1 MSDLSF
7 MFEFSDLS
15 ELSNLS
21 ELSDWSELS
30 DLSEF
35 SDLSS
40 LYELF
45 VAGCISKRIQIFLFI
60 HFGKSARVYCKVTKM
75 SYATEN
81 VVPSSTFAATNLFYV
96 LLVPAL
102 LLWYAYWRM
111 SRRRLYELADKLSGP
126 PGLPLLGNALE
137 FTGGSAEIFK
147 NLTTRSTEFDKESV
161 VRIWIGPRLLVFL
174 YDPRDVEQILSSHV
188 HIDKADEYRFFK
200 PWLGNGLLISTGQ
213 KWRSHRKLIAPTFHL
228 NVLKSFINLFNANSK
243 AVVDKLKKETG
254 TFDCHDYMSECT
266 VEILLETAM
275 GVSKSTQDQSGFEY
289 AMAVMKMCDI
299 LHLRH
304 TKIWLRPELLFKFT
318 EYAKSQT
325 KLLDIIHGLTK
336 KVIKAKKEEFK
347 SGKRPTILNEN
358 NDVSNVETSA
368 KTTSVEGLSFGQSA
382 GLKDDLDVEEDVG
395 QKKRLAFLDLLLESA
410 QSGVVIS
417 DEEIKEQVDTIMF
430 EGHDTTAAGSSFFL
444 SMMGVH
450 QDIQDKVIEEIDQI
464 FGDSD
469 RPATF
474 QDTLEMKYL
483 ERCLMETLR
492 LYPPVPIIA
501 RHLKQEITLPS
512 SGKIVPAGTTVV
524 VATYKLHRRPDV
536 YPNPEKFD
544 PDNFLPERSANRHYY
559 AFVPFSAGP
568 RSCVGRK
575 YAMLKLKIIL
585 STILRN
591 FRVYSD
597 LKESDFN
604 LQADIILKRAEGFKV
619 RLQPRK
625 KTAKA

>member
-1 MSDLSF
+1 MSL
-7 MFEFSDLS
+7 
-15 ELSNLS
+15 
-21 ELSDWSELS
+21 
-30 DLSEF
+30 
-35 SDLSS
+35 
-40 LYELF
+40 
-45 VAGCISKRIQIFLFI
+45 A
-60 HFGKSARVYCKVTKM
+60 A
-75 SYATEN
+75 AEN
-81 VVPSSTFAATNLFYV
+81 VAASGTWAATSMFYM

-102 LLWYAYWRM
+102 ILWYAYWRM
-111 SRRRLYELADKLSGP
+111 SRRHMYELAEKLAGP
-126 PGLPLLGNALE
+126 KGYPLIGNALE
-137 FTGGSAEIFK
+137 FTGGSPDIFRRLIDMS
-147 NLTTRSTEFDKESV
+147 NEYNTESV
-161 VRIWIGPRLLVFL
+161 VRAWIGPRLIVFL
-174 YDPRDVEQILSSHV
+174 YDPRDVELILSSHI
-188 HIDKADEYRFFK
+188 HIDKADDYKFFK

-228 NVLKSFINLFNANSK
+228 NVLKSFIDLFNANSRD
-243 AVVDKLKKETG
+243 VVNKLKKEAG
-254 TFDCHDYMSECT
+254 EFDCHDYMSECT

-275 GVSKSTQDQSGFEY
+275 GVSKNTQDQSGFEY

-304 TKIWLRPELLFKFT
+304 TKIWMRPDILFNLT
-318 EYAKSQT
+318 QYAKNQT
-325 KLLDIIHGLTK
+325 KLLDTIHGLTK
-336 KVIKAKKEEFK
+336 KVIQKKKAEFK
-347 SGKRPTILNEN
+347 SGKKPIVL
-358 NDVSNVETSA
+358 DSAAETSTPSDV
-368 KTTSVEGLSFGQSA
+368 KVTSVEGLSFGQAA
-382 GLKDDLDVEEDVG
+382 GLKDDLDVDDNDVG
-395 QKKRLAFLDLLLESA
+395 QKKRLAFLDLLLESS

-450 QDIQDKVIEEIDQI
+450 QDIQDKVIEELDQI

-492 LYPPVPIIA
+492 MYPPVPVIA
-501 RHLKQEITLPS
+501 RHLNQDVKMPS
-512 SGKIVPAGTTVV
+512 NGKVVPAGATVV
-524 VATYKLHRRPDV
+524 VATVKLHRRPDI
-536 YPNPEKFD
+536 YPNPNKFD

-597 LKESDFN
+597 LKEEEFQ

-619 RLQPRK
+619 RLEPRK
-625 KTAKA
+625 RLAKAF

>member
-1 MSDLSF
+1 
-7 MFEFSDLS
+7 
-15 ELSNLS
+15 
-21 ELSDWSELS
+21 
-30 DLSEF
+30 
-35 SDLSS
+35 
-40 LYELF
+40 
-45 VAGCISKRIQIFLFI
+45 
-60 HFGKSARVYCKVTKM
+60 M
-75 SYATEN
+75 SYTTAEN
-81 VVPSSTFAATNLFYV
+81 VVPSSTFSAINLFYV
-96 LLVPAL
+96 LLVPAII
-102 LLWYAYWRM
+102 LWYTYWRM
-111 SRRRLYELADKLSGP
+111 SRRRLYELAEKLSGP
-126 PGLPLLGNALE
+126 EPLPIIGNALE
-137 FTGGSAEIFK
+137 FVGGSNDIFNNIIAK
-147 NLTTRSTEFDKESV
+147 SLPFDDEAV
-161 VRIWIGPRLLVFL
+161 VRLWIGPRLLVFI
-174 YDPRDVEQILSSHV
+174 YDPRDVEVILSSHV

-228 NVLKSFINLFNANSK
+228 NVLKSFIDLFNANSR
-243 AVVDKLKKETG
+243 AVVDKLKKESG

-304 TKIWLRPELLFKFT
+304 TKIWLRPDLLFKLT
-318 EYAKSQT
+318 DYAKNQT
-325 KLLDIIHGLTK
+325 RLLDVIHGLTK
-336 KVIKAKKEEFK
+336 KVIKRKKEEFQ
-347 SGKRPTILNEN
+347 SGKKATIMPEG
-358 NDVSNVETSA
+358 NDVTNEVPSS
-368 KTTSVEGLSFGQSA
+368 KLTSVEGLSFGQSS
-382 GLKDDLDVEEDVG
+382 GLKDDLDVDDDVG
-395 QKKRLAFLDLLLESA
+395 QKKRLAFLDLLLESS
-410 QSGVVIS
+410 QSGVVIT

-444 SMMGVH
+444 SMMGIH
-450 QDIQDKVIEEIDQI
+450 QHIQDKVIEELDHI

-501 RHLKQEITLPS
+501 RHLKEEITLPS
-512 SGKIVPAGTTVV
+512 NGKKVPIGTTLIVG
-524 VATYKLHRRPDV
+524 TYKLHRRPDV
-536 YPNPEKFD
+536 YPNPHKFD

-597 LKESDFN
+597 LNESDFK

-625 KTAKA
+625 KQAKV

>member
-1 MSDLSF
+1 
-7 MFEFSDLS
+7 
-15 ELSNLS
+15 
-21 ELSDWSELS
+21 
-30 DLSEF
+30 
-35 SDLSS
+35 
-40 LYELF
+40 
-45 VAGCISKRIQIFLFI
+45 
-60 HFGKSARVYCKVTKM
+60 M
-75 SYATEN
+75 SYTAAES
-81 VVPSSTFAATNLFYV
+81 VVSTSTWAATSLFYV
-96 LLVPAL
+96 LLVPAVI
-102 LLWYAYWRM
+102 LWYAYWRM
-111 SRRRLYELADKLSGP
+111 SRRHLYELAAKLHGP

-137 FTGGSAEIFK
+137 FTGGSHDIFRNVIEK
-147 NLTTRSTEFDKESV
+147 SIPYDGESV
-161 VRIWIGPRLLVFL
+161 VKIWIGPRLLVFL
-174 YDPRDVEQILSSHV
+174 YDPRDVELILSSHT

-200 PWLGNGLLISTGQ
+200 PWLGDGLLISTGQ

-228 NVLKSFINLFNANSK
+228 NVLKSFIDLFNANSR
-243 AVVDKLKKETG
+243 AVVNKLKKEAG
-254 TFDCHDYMSECT
+254 EFDCHDYMSECT

-304 TKIWLRPELLFKFT
+304 TKIWLRPDLLFKLT
-318 EYAKSQT
+318 DYAKKQT
-325 KLLDIIHGLTK
+325 KLLDVIHGLTK
-336 KVIKAKKEEFK
+336 KVIRRKKEEFN
-347 SGKRPTILNEN
+347 SGKRPTILQDYNTNTE
-358 NDVSNVETSA
+358 ETI

-382 GLKDDLDVEEDVG
+382 GLKDDLDVDDADVG
-395 QKKRLAFLDLLLESA
+395 QKKRLAFLDLLLESS

-444 SMMGVH
+444 SMMGIH
-450 QDIQDKVIEEIDQI
+450 QDIQDKVIDELDKI

-492 LYPPVPIIA
+492 MFPPVPIIA
-501 RHLKQEITLPS
+501 RHLKQDITLPS
-512 SGKIVPAGTTVV
+512 CGKQVPAGTTVV

-536 YPNPEKFD
+536 YPNPTKFD

-591 FRVYSD
+591 FRVHSD
-597 LKESDFN
+597 LKESDFK

-619 RLQPRK
+619 RLEPRK
-625 KTAKA
+625 TTKAC

>member
-1 MSDLSF
+1 
-7 MFEFSDLS
+7 
-15 ELSNLS
+15 
-21 ELSDWSELS
+21 
-30 DLSEF
+30 
-35 SDLSS
+35 
-40 LYELF
+40 
-45 VAGCISKRIQIFLFI
+45 
-60 HFGKSARVYCKVTKM
+60 M
-75 SYATEN
+75 SYAAAES
-81 VVPSSTFAATNLFYV
+81 VVPTSTWAATNLFYV

-102 LLWYAYWRM
+102 ILWYAYWRM
-111 SRRRLYELADKLSGP
+111 SRRHMYELAAKLHGP

-137 FTGGSAEIFK
+137 FTGGSHDIFRNIIEK
-147 NLTTRSTEFDKESV
+147 SIPYDGESV
-161 VRIWIGPRLLVFL
+161 VKIWIGPRLLVFL
-174 YDPRDVEQILSSHV
+174 YDPRDVELILSSHV
-188 HIDKADEYRFFK
+188 HIDKAEEYRFFE

-228 NVLKSFINLFNANSK
+228 NVLKSFIDLFNANSR
-243 AVVDKLKKETG
+243 AVVSKLKKEAG
-254 TFDCHDYMSECT
+254 EFDCHDYMSECT

-304 TKIWLRPELLFKFT
+304 TKIWLRPDLLFNFT
-318 EYAKSQT
+318 DYAKKQT

-336 KVIKAKKEEFK
+336 KVIRRKKEEFK
-347 SGKRPTILNEN
+347 SGKRPTILSDYTNPTE
-358 NDVSNVETSA
+358 ETG

-382 GLKDDLDVEEDVG
+382 GLKDDLDVDDADVG
-395 QKKRLAFLDLLLESA
+395 QKKRLAFLDLLLESS

-444 SMMGVH
+444 SMMGIH
-450 QDIQDKVIEEIDQI
+450 QDIQDKVIDELDKI

-501 RHLKQEITLPS
+501 RQLKQDITLPS
-512 SGKIVPAGTTVV
+512 CGKQVPAGTTVV

-536 YPNPEKFD
+536 YPNANKFD
-544 PDNFLPERSANRHYY
+544 PDNFLPEKSANRHYY

-591 FRVYSD
+591 FRVHSD
-597 LKESDFN
+597 IKESDFK

-619 RLQPRK
+619 RLTPRN
-625 KTAKA
+625 KTKAC